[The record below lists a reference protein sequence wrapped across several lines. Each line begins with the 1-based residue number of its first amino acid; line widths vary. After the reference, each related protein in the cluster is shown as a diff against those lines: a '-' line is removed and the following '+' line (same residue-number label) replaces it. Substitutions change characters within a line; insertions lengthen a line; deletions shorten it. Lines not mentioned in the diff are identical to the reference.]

1 MGFHRLAFFV
11 LAATPLLFSAS
22 AEASSVTLN
31 CSGKW
36 VRTQPNVT
44 GEPVQG
50 MALIVDFDQKEIR
63 GSYGSFNI
71 TSVTHS
77 IVFFERPYSENGK
90 PGKMYGW
97 ISNFRRN
104 GVSWFAKGGD
114 RLFHRLPT
122 ELQIRPSR
130 PSLMSM
136 VMRISAI
143 ASNIAK
149 LPTLLGK
156 GADSALIGE
165 LRRCAAHAFVGSTC
179 GNVKTHS
186 ARTILIQEKATGLEV
201 EGDGAVKF
209 LIKISGGVTAQ
220 RNLA

>member
-1 MGFHRLAFFV
+1 MTVGRVQADRETAPNAIFCALRSGVQSLSTAQRVSRGFHRLAFFI

-36 VRTQPNVT
+36 WRTQPVT

-63 GSYGSFNI
+63 GSYASFNI

-97 ISNFRRN
+97 IN
-104 GVSWFAKGGD
+104 
-114 RLFHRLPT
+114 
-122 ELQIRPSR
+122 
-130 PSLMSM
+130 
-136 VMRISAI
+136 RISGEAEFHG
-143 ASNIAK
+143 SR
-149 LPTLLGK
+149 K
-156 GADSALIGE
+156 GRQVISS
-165 LRRCAAHAFVGSTC
+165 ST
-179 GNVKTHS
+179 N
-186 ARTILIQEKATGLEV
+186 
-201 EGDGAVKF
+201 
-209 LIKISGGVTAQ
+209 
-220 RNLA
+220 